1 MEKVFLTLVRLGI
14 GKRETVDLPERINW
28 EAIQA
33 LANAHGLSAIV
44 LDGIDALKLINPLV
58 VMPEKRML
66 TQWIGEV
73 LQGYEYRYELYCRAI
88 AEMAAFYNSH
98 GFKMMVVKGYACSLD
113 WPKPEHRPT
122 GDIDIWQFGEYKKAD
137 AMLASEKGIV
147 VDNSHH
153 HHTVFCWRDF
163 SVENHYDFI
172 NVHHHKSHVALEKI
186 LKEQAQDDSSFIML
200 YGEKVFLPSA
210 NLHALFLLKH
220 MMLHFASGEI
230 TIRQVLDWAFFMEKH
245 GEDVDQ
251 NWFGQQLDDYYMRE
265 FYNVINAICVED
277 LGFDAS
283 LFRGV
288 RFNRLLKDRVLEDIF
303 KPEFDQEKP
312 LNLFV
317 RIVWKLRRWKA
328 NEWKHKLCYKESMW
342 SAFWSGVWNHLLK
355 PSSI

>member
-44 LDGIDALKLINPLV
+44 LDGIDALKIINPLV

-186 LKEQAQDDSSFIML
+186 LKEQAQDDS
-200 YGEKVFLPSA
+200 
-210 NLHALFLLKH
+210 
-220 MMLHFASGEI
+220 
-230 TIRQVLDWAFFMEKH
+230 
-245 GEDVDQ
+245 
-251 NWFGQQLDDYYMRE
+251 
-265 FYNVINAICVED
+265 
-277 LGFDAS
+277 
-283 LFRGV
+283 
-288 RFNRLLKDRVLEDIF
+288 
-303 KPEFDQEKP
+303 
-312 LNLFV
+312 
-317 RIVWKLRRWKA
+317 IV
-328 NEWKHKLCYKESMW
+328 
-342 SAFWSGVWNHLLK
+342 K
-355 PSSI
+355 PSCAVFTETYDAPLRFW